1 MGDVKHTIRIA
12 STRSGLSA
20 HVIRVWEKRY
30 VGIQPDRTQTNRRLY
45 SEEDIEKLR
54 LLKQA
59 TDLGC
64 RIAHIA
70 HLDIPALVDLLAKV
84 RCDQPD
90 ATNGNGIQLVS
101 DLPDKWSA
109 ENAVTLLMRH
119 TRDLDQEGF
128 HRSLSEATV
137 RLGYQGMLCDV
148 VAPLTRLIG
157 QSWEKG
163 QMTIP
168 QEHAASA
175 ALKSFLF
182 STIKP
187 FGNASAAPKI
197 LIATPSDQL
206 HEIGAV
212 MVTAMAASLGWKT
225 YFIGSSVP
233 ALEIAAAAKQK
244 SVHAIALSLV
254 YPHGDPQVVKDLED
268 LRASLPEGFPVLVG
282 GQAQGSYAKALKS
295 IRAIRCQTLPE
306 LQQSLRTLQSSLSA

>member
-1 MGDVKHTIRIA
+1 
-12 STRSGLSA
+12 
-20 HVIRVWEKRY
+20 
-30 VGIQPDRTQTNRRLY
+30 
-45 SEEDIEKLR
+45 
-54 LLKQA
+54 
-59 TDLGC
+59 
-64 RIAHIA
+64 
-70 HLDIPALVDLLAKV
+70 
-84 RCDQPD
+84 
-90 ATNGNGIQLVS
+90 
-101 DLPDKWSA
+101 
-109 ENAVTLLMRH
+109 
-119 TRDLDQEGF
+119 
-128 HRSLSEATV
+128 
-137 RLGYQGMLCDV
+137 MLCDV

-233 ALEIAAAAKQK
+233 AHEIAAAAKQK

-282 GQAQGSYAKALKS
+282 GQAQESYAKALKS